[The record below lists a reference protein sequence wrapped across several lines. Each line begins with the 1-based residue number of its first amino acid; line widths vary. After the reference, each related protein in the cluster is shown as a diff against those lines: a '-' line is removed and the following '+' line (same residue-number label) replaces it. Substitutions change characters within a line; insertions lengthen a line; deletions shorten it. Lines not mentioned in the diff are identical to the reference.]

1 MKKTWVRPK
10 GSIENFVPNEYIN
23 SCMEIK
29 LECAIPGKSAY
40 YVNDGTI
47 ARTDSDGLDHGICG
61 NWSTTF
67 ISSSS
72 ASGYETEN
80 GKVAYNRP
88 ISNVTLGGTIA
99 NLTSST
105 YFDDSLNG
113 STSLDS
119 ATTGTYYAT
128 WQSTDGH
135 NTYTHYGVATVT
147 AIDSTRP
154 NHS

>member
-29 LECAIPGKSAY
+29 LECAIPGNSAY
-40 YVNDGTI
+40 YINDGTD
-47 ARTDSDGLDHGICG
+47 AQKDAKGMDHGICG
-61 NWSTTF
+61 DWSTTF

-72 ASGYETEN
+72 AKGYETVN

-88 ISNVTLGGTIA
+88 IFNVTLGGTIS
-99 NLTSST
+99 NLTSGT
-105 YFDDSLNG
+105 YFNGDLKG

-119 ATTGTYYAT
+119 ATTGNYYAT
-128 WQSTDGH
+128 WQSSDGKG
-135 NTYTHYGVATVT
+135 TYTHYGVATVT
-147 AIDSTRP
+147 AIDSSRP

>member
-29 LECAIPGKSAY
+29 LECAIPGKSANHVY
-40 YVNDGTI
+40 DGIDT
-47 ARTDSDGLDHGICG
+47 RTDSEGLDHGICG

-72 ASGYETEN
+72 SSGYETVN
-80 GKVAYNRP
+80 GKVDYNRP
-88 ISNVTLGGTIA
+88 IFNVTLGGTID
-99 NLTSST
+99 NLTSRT
-105 YFDDSLNG
+105 YFDGSRNG
-113 STSLDS
+113 YTSLDS
-119 ATTGTYYAT
+119 AGKGTYYAT
-128 WQSTDGH
+128 WQSSDGS

-147 AIDSTRP
+147 VIDSSRP